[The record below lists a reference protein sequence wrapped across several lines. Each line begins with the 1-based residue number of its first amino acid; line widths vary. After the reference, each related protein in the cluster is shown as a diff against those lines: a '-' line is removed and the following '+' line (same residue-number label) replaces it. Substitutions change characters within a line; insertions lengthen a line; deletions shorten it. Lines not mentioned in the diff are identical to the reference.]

1 MKKSFDTNVEAVR
14 EYNARPDRSP
24 AKTVAAITATG

>member
-14 EYNARPDRSP
+14 ECDARPDRSL